1 MQVGD
6 MGYAAYFK
14 DTEGNIIG
22 LWQTI
27 NQSKISLNNVGI
39 GVRKYWP

>member
-1 MQVGD
+1 MKNVKKMDGEIVMGKMQVAD

-22 LWQTI
+22 LWQ
-27 NQSKISLNNVGI
+27 KIG
-39 GVRKYWP
+39 